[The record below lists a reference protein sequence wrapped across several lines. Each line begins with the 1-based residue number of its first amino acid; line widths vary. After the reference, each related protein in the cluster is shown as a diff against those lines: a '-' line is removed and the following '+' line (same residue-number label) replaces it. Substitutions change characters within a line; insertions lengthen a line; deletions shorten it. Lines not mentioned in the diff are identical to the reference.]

1 LSLLGAIYE
10 ILTIKGVKKDKSIV
24 KKIKDD
30 SWEVVLEVK
39 RSKKIIKAKNWKS
52 KTDSWEIKKDNL

>member
-1 LSLLGAIYE
+1 M
-10 ILTIKGVKKDKSIV
+10 LTIKGVKKDKSIV